1 MGVVTVIGVVA
12 GVATIAIS
20 TASAIDSNNK
30 KKTAQ
35 EEKGRQD
42 RTIENLKASRETV
55 KNPYKD
61 ISNPY
66 ANLTVSTQAAEFQAE
81 EADIALANTLDTL
94 RATGAGAGGATAL
107 AQAALQS
114 KRNISADIEKQEVA
128 NARLKAQGA
137 MTVQQQKAAGEQ
149 WRFATQDHRTMVDM
163 NRAQALSDRARAEEM
178 YHNEQMWDAIG
189 QIPGGIMQIGGAL
202 GGGAAPTGGV
212 TPPTG
217 GGMWGYGTMP
227 TGTTGAMGPYGPVS
241 QAPPG
246 VNVNPTYGVTGSD
259 RRLKTDIKQI
269 GLSPSGLKVYTFKY
283 IDKSMGEG
291 VWQGVMSDEV
301 PQSVVVKDENG
312 YDMVDYSRLDV
323 EFKKV

>member
-12 GVATIAIS
+12 GVSAIAIS
-20 TASAIDSNNK
+20 TASAIDSSK
-30 KKTAQ
+30 KAKAAEAEQT
-35 EEKGRQD
+35 RQNQ
-42 RTIENLKASRETV
+42 TIEDLKASREAV
-55 KNPYKD
+55 KNPYED

-66 ANLTVSTQAAEFQAE
+66 ANLAVSTQAAEFQAE

-149 WRFATQDHRTMVDM
+149 WRFATQDQRTMVDM

-178 YHNEQMWDAIG
+178 YHNEQMWESIG
-189 QIPGGIMQIGGAL
+189 QIPGQMMSVGTAMGGM
-202 GGGAAPTGGV
+202 GGAPTGGV

-227 TGTTGAMGPYGPVS
+227 AGTTGAMTSQGAVS
-241 QAPPG
+241 QAPP
-246 VNVNPTYGVTGSD
+246 NTSD
-259 RRLKTDIKQI
+259 RRLKTDIKQV
-269 GLSPSGLKVYTFKY
+269 GLSPSGLKIYTFKY
-283 IDKSMGEG
+283 IDKSIGEG